1 MVMRMLAL
9 LAPIDFVAQLLLKFF
24 GLDTVNYVVWPLIQI
39 GLVVTIVAAWVAY
52 GTYLER
58 KISAFMQARLGP
70 MRVGPWGLLQPIADA
85 VKLLTKEDFV
95 PEMADRWVFF
105 LAPYIAVAA
114 AFIVFSVIPFAPDW
128 GVITDINI
136 GLLFVLAVSSVGV
149 LALILAGWSSNS
161 KYALLGA
168 LRSSAQMVSY
178 EVAMG
183 LSLIG
188 ALMFARTLSLS
199 GVVNAQGADSIWY
212 VVYQPVGF
220 LIFLVS
226 GIAENNRAP
235 FDLPEAES
243 ELVAGFHT
251 EYSGF
256 RWSLF
261 FLAEYAAML
270 VVSAVAV
277 SVYLGGWY
285 FPFVYGFTEAKG
297 YHNLYVIVSLLFFVM
312 KLIGVLY
319 LYFWLRWTLPRFRY
333 DQLMDIGWK
342 WLIPSALVNIALSA
356 FGIFL
361 VQALDGWRD
370 FKTIESISGGLNL
383 TGKGKV
389 LMIIFGLLG
398 LFITGALLARI
409 NWRSRD
415 FNLKSQRRNIQLVN
429 LPQGRPAVAAT
440 APAASEG

>member
-1 MVMRMLAL
+1 MLFF
-9 LAPIDFVAQLLLKFF
+9 APINFIDELLLRFF
-24 GLDTVNYVVWPLIQI
+24 SPNTVNNVVWPFIQI
-39 GLVVTIVAAWVAY
+39 GLVVTIVAGWVAY
-52 GTYLER
+52 ATYLER

-85 VKLLTKEDFV
+85 IKLLTKEDFI
-95 PEMADRWVFF
+95 PDKADRGIFF
-105 LAPYIAVAA
+105 IAPYIAVAS
-114 AFIVFSVIPFAPDW
+114 AFIVLAVVPFAPDW

-161 KYALLGA
+161 KYALLGG

-199 GVVNAQGADSIWY
+199 GMVHAQAQDTIWY
-212 VVYQPVGF
+212 LLYQPVGF

-251 EYSGF
+251 EYSGM

-261 FLAEYAAML
+261 FMAEYSAM
-270 VVSAVAV
+270 VVVTAVATT
-277 SVYLGGWY
+277 VYLGGWY
-285 FPFVYGFTEAKG
+285 FPFVYQLTEAKG
-297 YHNLYVIVSLLFFVM
+297 YHNLYVIVSLLIFIIKV
-312 KLIGVLY
+312 LVVLY

-342 WLIPSALVNIALSA
+342 WLIPSALINITLSA
-356 FGIFL
+356 LAIFL
-361 VQALDGWRD
+361 VQALDGWKGLR
-370 FKTIESISGGLNL
+370 TIESMSQGLNL
-383 TGKGKV
+383 TATGKAV
-389 LMIIFGLLG
+389 MIVIGLLG
-398 LFITGALLARI
+398 LVITGALLSRI

-415 FNLKSQRRNIQLVN
+415 FNLKSQRRNIRLVD
-429 LPQGRPAVAAT
+429 LPKGKPAVT
-440 APAASEG
+440 PAPSEG